1 MVSEDSNI
9 DDGTAQGGTAQGGT
23 AQGGT
28 AQGGTA
34 QGGTAQGG
42 TAQGGTAQDGGPE
55 RRGITVRRAPK
66 FVPFMVLGGVVG
78 IIIAAFVAYGIP
90 GDASFDTGAVF
101 GFFLVAF
108 AAGGV
113 LLGAAV
119 ALILDKVSVRR
130 SQGAVVESVPNP
142 TEDDAEA

>member
-1 MVSEDSNI
+1 MISEDSNTA
-9 DDGTAQGGTAQGGT
+9 DGTSQNGSSQNHA
-23 AQGGT
+23 
-28 AQGGTA
+28 
-34 QGGTAQGG
+34 
-42 TAQGGTAQDGGPE
+42 AQDGSPE
-55 RRGITVRRAPK
+55 RRGVTVRRAPK

-113 LLGAAV
+113 LLGAIV
-119 ALILDKVSVRR
+119 ALVLDRVSVRR

-142 TEDDAEA
+142 TEDDTEA